1 MDWMVKTQP
10 PEKVKAPAVLVAVFE
25 GTAALEGGAAGID
38 AALEGTLKE
47 RLAGEGF
54 KGKPREVALLD
65 SRGAVPSPRIAVFGL
80 GKKKEFHTDRV
91 REGIAKTLRSLRD
104 RGVASAAVSLDVGA
118 VSASPGEIAEAAM
131 EGASLGLYRFNRF
144 KTKDEEAR
152 KEWRRLVFL
161 GTRKEKTKIEEAL
174 NKAEAVSNAVV
185 FARDLVCTPANGMCP
200 KDLAAAAADMAE
212 GRPLKV
218 TVLDEKVLGE
228 LGMNAFLSVARGSDQ
243 PPRLIVAEYRGGGAK
258 EKPVVLVG
266 KGITFDSGGISL
278 KPADRMHEM
287 KGDMAGGAAVLAAVR
302 AAADLGLP
310 LNLVAVVPATE
321 NLPGGR
327 ATRPG
332 DVVKSLSG
340 KTIEIINTDA
350 EGRLLLADALTYAGK
365 FEPAA
370 LIDTATLTGACVVAL
385 GPDVAGLFA
394 NDRGLAEKIL
404 RASEKTAET
413 VWELPLHKSYGERLK
428 SEVADMKNTG
438 GREGGAI
445 TAALFLER
453 FAGKFPWAHLDI
465 AGPAFSTKGRPYVSK
480 GGTGFAVRL
489 LVEVLRSWKADP
501 KTSGPDA

>member
-1 MDWMVKTQP
+1 MEWMVKTQAP
-10 PEKVKAPAVLVAVFE
+10 GKVKAPAVLVAVFE
-25 GTAALEGGAAGID
+25 GTAPLEGGAEGID
-38 AALEGTLKE
+38 EALGGTLKE

-54 KGKPREVALLD
+54 KGKPRQVALLD
-65 SRGAVPSPRIAVFGL
+65 SRGSIPSPWIAVFGL
-80 GKKKEFHTDRV
+80 GKKREFHTDRV
-91 REGIAKTLRSLRD
+91 REGVAKALRSLREH
-104 RGVASAAVSLDVGA
+104 GVASAAVSLDAGA
-118 VSASPGEIAEAAM
+118 VPAPREEIAEAAA
-131 EGASLGLYRFNRF
+131 EGAFLGLYRFERF
-144 KTKDEEAR
+144 KTKDEEPR
-152 KEWRRLVFL
+152 KEWKRLVFL
-161 GTRKEKTKIEEAL
+161 AAAEEKAEIEKAVER
-174 NKAEAVSNAVV
+174 AEAVSKAVL

-200 KDLAAAAADMAE
+200 VDLAAAAADMAQ
-212 GRPLKV
+212 GRPLEV
-218 TVLDEKVLGE
+218 TALDGKALEE
-228 LGMNAFLSVARGSDQ
+228 LGMNAFLSVAKGSDQ

-310 LNLVAVVPATE
+310 LNLVAVVPAAE

-332 DVVKSLSG
+332 DVVKSCSG

-365 FEPAA
+365 FGPAA
-370 LIDTATLTGACVVAL
+370 LIDAATLTGACVVAL

-394 NDRGLAEKIL
+394 NDRDLAEKIL
-404 RASEKTAET
+404 RASKKTAET
-413 VWELPLHKSYGERLK
+413 VWELPLHRDYGERLK
-428 SEVADMKNTG
+428 SDVADMTNTG

-453 FAGKFPWAHLDI
+453 FTGKVPWAHLDI
-465 AGPAFSTKGRPYVSK
+465 AGPAFSTKDRPYVPK

-489 LVEVLRSWKADP
+489 LVEVLRSWKAAP
-501 KTSGPDA
+501 ETPGRDA